1 MNMFPPFREPVTQPV
16 TVQSAVEEIRD
27 VVKKQERELDD
38 MRARMRDSVSERT
51 ICTRG
56 PSI

>member
-16 TVQSAVEEIRD
+16 TVQGAVEEIRD